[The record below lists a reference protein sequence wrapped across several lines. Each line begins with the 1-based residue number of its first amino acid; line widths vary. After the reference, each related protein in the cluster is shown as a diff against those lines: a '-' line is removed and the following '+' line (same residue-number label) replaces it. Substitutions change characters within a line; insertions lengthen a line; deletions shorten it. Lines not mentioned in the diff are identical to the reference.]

1 MESKI
6 LTDLYEAYNSVYAV
20 DRETD
25 VELFEDNLEFV
36 DDLSDNE
43 LVEIMEDI
51 LSEDE
56 VTLQE
61 CLDVFEAE
69 ILSEE
74 TEMERMNRLQNKAT
88 RAKKSAAATSKRM
101 KSAERE
107 RVGRKHAMKRLQVAA
122 TRAGRNLA
130 DKAKAGAQKA
140 KTLGAGAA
148 SAAAG
153 GAAEAGRAAKSAASA
168 AKKTASGKLASAKE
182 KIKGLVKSGRKAA
195 AGGLRKLA
203 SKVEPKETDGKEVKT
218 AAKSAVSSGRKPA
231 PYRIVGKKSS
241 VSNSGE
247 RKALPPVGKTKS
259 GKTLTQSQRDMQTSQ
274 QNKKLAARLGEDI
287 ELFALQILGDFISEG
302 YANDYNDAL
311 NVLESLS
318 DYEVG
323 QIVESYIDENT
334 DDLYDI
340 VLEYLCVEGY
350 AETLE
355 EAEWIMA
362 NDLTNEDID
371 EILEAFKEPNLQ
383 RMRQQSD
390 RHMKKAAKVG
400 GSRRSKNRA
409 FKMDSIRG
417 ALERGEDPRAD
428 TFGGKRAEHGNPP
441 LDHRASYSRRNP
453 LNNPPRRVKKP
464 GV

>member
-247 RKALPPVGKTKS
+247 RKALPPVGKAKS
-259 GKTLTQSQRDMQTSQ
+259 GKTLTQSQRNMQTSQ
-274 QNKKLAARLGEDI
+274 QNRKLAARLGEDI

-350 AETLE
+350 AEDLE
-355 EAEWIMA
+355 DAESIMA
-362 NDLTNEDID
+362 YLDPETVQDI
-371 EILEAFKEPNLQ
+371 
-383 RMRQQSD
+383 
-390 RHMKKAAKVG
+390 
-400 GSRRSKNRA
+400 
-409 FKMDSIRG
+409 
-417 ALERGEDPRAD
+417 
-428 TFGGKRAEHGNPP
+428 AESGWH
-441 LDHRASYSRRNP
+441 RRNP
-453 LNNPPRRVKKP
+453 EKIGTSADPDVRMSRSSSVARNSAATKSPERTPAERKSDRRVLYNYYGEGGKKDAIERAKKDRDAARERRRNR
-464 GV
+464 